1 MIPDPHPH
9 RPNVYAAA
17 PLDRAAH
24 RRKDAAWLESALT
37 DPAAR
42 VLPLWRGQN
51 LVTGGTE
58 SPRAATLPGPAARPL
73 AAAAGIS
80 PVFLGLY
87 RDAPLFALDLTPVAE
102 PLALPELAGT
112 LAGTGAA
119 FFDLRV
125 TGPLMEGGEAAVC
138 AGARGLTWWNARHRF
153 CGVCGAPAESA
164 EGGHV
169 RVCSNADCATHHFP
183 RTDPAVIMLVH
194 DGAGRC
200 VLSRQEKWPA
210 GMHSVLA
217 GFVEPGESL
226 EDAVA
231 REVFEEVGLRVTDV
245 RYRSSQP
252 WPFPASLMLGF
263 TARAVDTAIT
273 VDGSEL
279 ESALWVS
286 REEIRALPAVP
297 PPDAPF
303 RLARPDSIAH
313 RLIAEWAA
321 GND

>member
-24 RRKDAAWLESALT
+24 RRKDPAWLAEALAA
-37 DPAAR
+37 PVAR

-58 SPRAATLPGPAARPL
+58 APEAAFLPGPAGAAL
-73 AAAAGIS
+73 AAAAAVP
-80 PVFLGLY
+80 PVFLGLHG
-87 RDAPLFALDLTPVAE
+87 DVPLFALDLSGVAD
-102 PLALPELAGT
+102 PLGLPELSRRGQAG
-112 LAGTGAA
+112 A

-125 TGPLMEGGEAAVC
+125 VGPLMDGGQAALC
-138 AGARGLTWWNARHRF
+138 ACARGLTWWNARHRF

-200 VLSRQEKWPA
+200 VLSRQERWPA

-226 EDAVA
+226 EDTVA
-231 REVFEEVGLRVTDV
+231 REVFEEVGIRVTDV

-263 TARAVDTAIT
+263 TARAETTDLT

-279 ESALWVS
+279 ESAVWVT
-286 REEIRALPAVP
+286 REEIRALPPVQ

-313 RLIAEWAA
+313 RLISEWA
-321 GND
+321 DDDD

>member
-24 RRKDAAWLESALT
+24 RRKDPGWLADALA
-37 DPAAR
+37 DPATR

-58 SPRAATLPGPAARPL
+58 APRSAHISGSATRSL
-73 AAAAGIS
+73 ADVAGVD

-87 RDAPLFALDLTPVAE
+87 GDAPLFALDLTAVAE
-102 PLALPELAGT
+102 PLALPELAESGS
-112 LAGTGAA
+112 

-125 TGPLMEGGEAAVC
+125 VGPLMEGGEAAVC
-138 AGARGLTWWNARHRF
+138 ACARGLAWWNARHRF
-153 CGVCGAPAESA
+153 CGVCGAPATSA

-200 VLSRQEKWPA
+200 VLSRQEKWPP

-263 TARAVDTAIT
+263 TARAVDTDLT

-279 ESALWVS
+279 ESAIWVS
-286 REEIRALPAVP
+286 RDEIRALPPVP

-313 RLIAEWAA
+313 RLIAEWAS